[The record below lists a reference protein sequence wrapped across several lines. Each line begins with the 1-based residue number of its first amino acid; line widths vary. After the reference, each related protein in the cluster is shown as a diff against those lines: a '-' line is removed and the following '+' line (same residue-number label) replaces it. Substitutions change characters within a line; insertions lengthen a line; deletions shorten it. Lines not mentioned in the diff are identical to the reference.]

1 MAEPDYTDYPPV
13 GDFQPDR
20 DIARIK
26 MAPHSIEAERSVLG
40 GILISND
47 VWDSIV
53 EVVSAAD
60 SIDMI
65 TALFFVRSR
74 S

>member
-40 GILISND
+40 GILIAND

-60 SIDMI
+60 FYRHDHRVI
-65 TALFFVRSR
+65 FRQ
-74 S
+74 